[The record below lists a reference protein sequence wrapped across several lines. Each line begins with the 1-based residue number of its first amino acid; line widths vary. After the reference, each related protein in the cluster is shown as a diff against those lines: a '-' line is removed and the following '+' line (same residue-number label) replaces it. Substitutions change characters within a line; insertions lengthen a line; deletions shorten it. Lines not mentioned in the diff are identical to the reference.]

1 MNLAWSET
9 TSLKDKDK
17 GEPAI
22 EEVES
27 WGAFRGWSPAVPY
40 GQTSTNPVDKENT
53 NADRQ
58 INEETSMGNE
68 DDQINSTF
76 SDQSPAEIDEDKS
89 WGTFRNWSPRVPYG
103 N

>member
-22 EEVES
+22 EEVEP

-40 GQTSTNPVDKENT
+40 GQNSANPVDKENK
-53 NADRQ
+53 NPDRQ
-58 INEETSMGNE
+58 INEEISMDNE
-68 DDQINSTF
+68 DDELNSTLN
-76 SDQSPAEIDEDKS
+76 DQIPQDIDEDKS
-89 WGTFRNWSPRVPYG
+89 GDAIRN
-103 N
+103 